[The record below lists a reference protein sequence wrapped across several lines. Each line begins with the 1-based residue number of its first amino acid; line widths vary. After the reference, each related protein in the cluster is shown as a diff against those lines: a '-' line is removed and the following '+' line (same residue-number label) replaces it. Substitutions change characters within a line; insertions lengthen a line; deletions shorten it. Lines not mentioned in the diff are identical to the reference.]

1 MFGRKPVPVYLFTGF
16 LDGGKTSF
24 IRQTMD
30 EGQFKDGRTTLMIVC
45 EEGEETVDIMRLEA
59 NRFVVRNV
67 EDEDDINEDLLKGFD
82 KEVRPDRVIIEEN
95 GMWDVDELFEA
106 LPDHW
111 EVAEVIT
118 PIDSGTFEMY
128 LSNMKM
134 MMTNQYK
141 YSDLVVFNRCE
152 PEHDRAMFKRMVR
165 AVNRRAQV
173 LYETRDGQVEDNVP
187 EELPYDM
194 DAPVINVGDEDYGI
208 FYIDI
213 FENLAQYIDKTVHFK
228 AKAAHPKDLK
238 NDKLFVVARPAMTC
252 CAEDIAFVGFPCD
265 YDDQARVKEGTWVE
279 VTAKVRAIMNKQTGE
294 PAPIMVAKKI
304 EETTAPEDEVAY
316 FM

>member
-1 MFGRKPVPVYLFTGF
+1 MLGRRPIPVYLFTGF

-45 EEGEETVDIMRLEA
+45 EEGEESIDIIRLDS
-59 NRFVVRNV
+59 NKFVVRKI
-67 EDEDDINEDLLKGFD
+67 EDEDDVSEELLRAMD
-82 KEVRPDRVIIEEN
+82 KEVRPDRVIIEAN
-95 GMWDVDELFEA
+95 GMWDVDELFDA
-106 LPDHW
+106 LPAHW

-141 YSDLVVFNRCE
+141 YSDLVVFNRCDE
-152 PEHDRAMFKRMVR
+152 GYDRAMFKRMVR
-165 AVNRRAQV
+165 AINRRAQV
-173 LYETRDGQVEDNVP
+173 LYETSEGKVEDNVP

-194 DAPVINVGDEDYGI
+194 DADIIEIGDEDYGI

-213 FENLAQYIDKTVHFK
+213 FENLAEYIDKTVRFK
-228 AKAAHPKDLK
+228 AKAAHPKAIK
-238 NDKLFVVARPAMTC
+238 NDRVFVVARPAMTC
-252 CAEDIAFVGFPCD
+252 CAEDIAFVGFPCE
-265 YDDQARVKEGTWVE
+265 YADQAAVKEGSWVE
-279 VTAKVRAIMNKQTGE
+279 ITANVRSIMNRQTNE
-294 PAPIMVAKKI
+294 PSPIMIAKEVK
-304 EETTAPEDEVAY
+304 ETTAPEDEVAY

>member
-1 MFGRKPVPVYLFTGF
+1 MLGKKPLPVYIFTGF

-30 EGQFKDGRTTLMIVC
+30 EGQFKDGLTTLYIVC
-45 EEGEETVDIMRLEA
+45 EEGEESIDIMRLDA
-59 NRFVVRNV
+59 NRFVLRKI
-67 EDEDDINEDLLKGFD
+67 EDEDDVSIDLFERFD
-82 KEVRPDRVIIEEN
+82 KEIRPRRVIIEAN
-95 GMWDVDELFEA
+95 GMWDINELLDS

-111 EVAEVIT
+111 QIAEVIT
-118 PIDSGTFEMY
+118 TVDSGSFEMY

-134 MMTNQYK
+134 MMTNQFL

-152 PEHDRAMFKRMVR
+152 EEHDRAMFKRMVR

-173 LYETRDGQVEDNVP
+173 LYETVDGQVEDNVP
-187 EELPYDM
+187 EELPYDIN
-194 DAPVINVGDEDYGI
+194 APVIEIGDEDYGI

-213 FENLAQYIDKTVHFK
+213 FENLANYAGKTVHFK

-252 CAEDIAFVGFPCD
+252 CAEDIALVGFPCD
-265 YDDQARVKEGTWVE
+265 YDHQADIKEGTWID
-279 VTAKVRAIMNKQTGE
+279 VTATVQTIIHRHTNE
-294 PAPIMVAKKI
+294 PAPMMIAEKI
-304 EETTAPEDEVAY
+304 TETTAPDEEVAY

>member
-1 MFGRKPVPVYLFTGF
+1 MLGRKPRPVYLFTGF

-30 EGQFKDGRTTLMIVC
+30 EGQFKDGRTTLFVVC
-45 EEGEETVDIMRLEA
+45 EEGEESIDIMRLGD
-59 NRFVVRNV
+59 NKFVLRKV
-67 EDEDDINEDLLKGFD
+67 EDEDSVSEELFRGFD

-95 GMWDVDELFEA
+95 GMWDVDELIDAF
-106 LPDHW
+106 PDHW
-111 EVAEVIT
+111 QIAEVIT

-141 YSDLVVFNRCE
+141 YSDLVVFNRCQ

-173 LYETRDGQVEDNVP
+173 LYETPDGQVEDNVP

-194 DAPVINVGDEDYGI
+194 DSPVIEIGDEDFGI

-213 FENLAQYIDKTVHFK
+213 FENLSNYINKTVKFK
-228 AKAAHPKDLK
+228 AKAMHPKEFK
-238 NDKLFVVARPAMTC
+238 NDKTFATVRPAMTC
-252 CAEDIAFVGFPCD
+252 CAEDIALVGFPCE
-265 YDDQARVKEGTWVE
+265 YDKQSALKEGSWIE
-279 VTAKVRAIMNKQTGE
+279 VTAKVQAMMNPKTEE
-294 PAPIMVAKKI
+294 PAPVMIADSVT
-304 EETTAPEDEVAY
+304 ETTAPEDEVAY

>member
-45 EEGEETVDIMRLEA
+45 EEGEETIDIMRLEA
-59 NRFVVRNV
+59 SRFVVRNV

-265 YDDQARVKEGTWVE
+265 YDDQAKVKEGTWVE

>member
-228 AKAAHPKDLK
+228 AKVAHPKDLK

-265 YDDQARVKEGTWVE
+265 YDDQAKVKEGTWVE

>member
-1 MFGRKPVPVYLFTGF
+1 MPVYLFTGF

-30 EGQFKDGRTTLMIVC
+30 EGQFKDGITTLMIVC
-45 EEGEETVDIMRLEA
+45 EEGEESIDVMRL
-59 NRFVVRNV
+59 NDSRFVVRKI
-67 EDEDDINEDLLKGFD
+67 EDEDSVEKELFAGFE
-82 KEVRPDRVIIEEN
+82 KEVRPGRVIIEAN
-95 GMWDVDELFEA
+95 GMWDVNELLDA

-111 EVAEVIT
+111 QLAEVIT

-134 MMTNQYK
+134 MMTNQFL
-141 YSDLVVFNRCE
+141 YSDLVVFNRCDE
-152 PEHDRAMFKRMVR
+152 KYDRAMFKRVVR

-173 LYETRDGQVEDNVP
+173 LYETPDGKVEDNVP

-194 DAPVINVGDEDYGI
+194 NADPIEIGDDDYGI

-213 FENLAQYIDKTVHFK
+213 FENLESYLNKTVIFK
-228 AKAAHPKDLK
+228 AKAIHPKDIK
-238 NDKLFVVARPAMTC
+238 KDDVFVVARPAMTC
-252 CAEDIAFVGFPCD
+252 CAEDIALVGFPCE
-265 YDDQARVKEGTWVE
+265 YNKQAEVKEGSWI
-279 VTAKVRAIMNKQTGE
+279 KVAATVQAVMNRQTNE
-294 PAPIMVAKKI
+294 PSPVMVAKNI
-304 EETTAPEDEVAY
+304 EETTAPEEEVAY